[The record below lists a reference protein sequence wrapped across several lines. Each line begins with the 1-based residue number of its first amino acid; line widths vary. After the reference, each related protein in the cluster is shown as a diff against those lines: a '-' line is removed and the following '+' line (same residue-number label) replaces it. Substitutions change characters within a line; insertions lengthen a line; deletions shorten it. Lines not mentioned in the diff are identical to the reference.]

1 MASVELFFFYLFGA
15 AAPLSLAALNA
26 GLVGLALFFLWRL
39 LKGKYRPGV
48 SEWILIAFIAWNAV
62 SALSGPMPA
71 KALYGVMNYWSWS
84 ALFIAAALPSAIRRQ
99 WRRFSAFLALSAA
112 LTFPISFCT
121 FAIGTNFR
129 RSRLLSHRPIGTVC
143 SFGFFSHHLTYA
155 GAMILVVS
163 VTAALTLYGGR
174 RRAWWSLAAFASFLN
189 LLLSQA
195 RGYYLAAIPTAAV
208 LLWKKGKKWVLTVGT
223 AAIVASALLLAV
235 GPASIRNR
243 VKSTFDLGNASN
255 AERIYLW
262 ISGFQM
268 VKDRPVAGWGPGIYK
283 DTAGPYKAPYAG
295 LIHYPTHTGFQTVS
309 HAHNLFLMVA
319 IQSGIIGLLL
329 FLAFI
334 VAAFRG
340 MLRQENRALRFGAMA
355 ALTAFLVG
363 GLFEFNGGDAE
374 VAMLVF
380 FLVGLALRN
389 VESGRGATGM
399 DDAGLDHG
407 SGPKNHLE

>member
-1 MASVELFFFYLFGA
+1 MAAVELFFFYLFGA

-48 SEWILIAFIAWNAV
+48 SEWILLAFIAWNVV
-62 SALSGPMPA
+62 SALSGPMPL
-71 KALYGVMNYWSWS
+71 KALHGVMNYWSWS
-84 ALFIAAALPSAIRRQ
+84 TLFVAAALPSTIRRQ
-99 WRRFSAFLALSAA
+99 WRRFAAFLALSTA
-112 LTFPISFCT
+112 LTLPISFCT
-121 FAIGTNFR
+121 FAIGTNFHR
-129 RSRLLSHRPIGTVC
+129 HRLFSHQPIGSIC

-155 GAMILVVS
+155 GSMILVVS
-163 VTAALTLYGGR
+163 VTTALALYGGR
-174 RRAWWSLAAFASFLN
+174 RRVWWSTGAFVSFLN

-195 RGYYLAAIPTAAV
+195 RGYYVAAIPTAIV
-208 LLWKKGKKWVLTVGT
+208 LLWKKGEKWVLTVGT

-235 GPASIRNR
+235 GPASVRHR
-243 VKSTFDLGNASN
+243 VQSTFDLSNASN

-268 VKDRPVAGWGPGIYK
+268 VMDRPIAGWGPGIYK
-283 DTAGPYKAPYAG
+283 ETAGPYKAPYADR
-295 LIHYPTHTGFQTVS
+295 IHYPTHTGFQTVS

-319 IQSGIIGLLL
+319 IQSGVVGLLL

-340 MLRQENRALRFGAMA
+340 LLRQGNRALRIGTIA
-355 ALTAFLVG
+355 ALTAFLFG

-374 VAMLVF
+374 VATLIF
-380 FLVGLALRN
+380 FLVGLALRDAGEPPESTGGDGGIREAEP
-389 VESGRGATGM
+389 VPSGR
-399 DDAGLDHG
+399 
-407 SGPKNHLE
+407 